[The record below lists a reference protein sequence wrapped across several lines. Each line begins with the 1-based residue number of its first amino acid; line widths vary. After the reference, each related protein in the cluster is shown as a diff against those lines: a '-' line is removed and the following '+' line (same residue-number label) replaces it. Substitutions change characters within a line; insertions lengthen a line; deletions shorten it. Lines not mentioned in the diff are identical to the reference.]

1 MEERKIVLVEDDDDT
16 RTLLKFLLESEG
28 YNVTTADD
36 GRRAMEIVESM
47 QPDILITDLM
57 MPKVSGL
64 ELIRHTR
71 QLHPAIPILLLSGNG
86 DVIKYDALEA
96 GATRIFVKPFDTD
109 ELLKTVKALSLRHRE
124 YNA

>member
-36 GRRAMEIVESM
+36 GHRAMEIIESM

-64 ELIRHTR
+64 DLIRRTR
-71 QLHPAIPILLLSGNG
+71 QLHPSIPILLLSGNG
-86 DVIKYDALEA
+86 DVIRCDALEA
-96 GATRIFVKPFDTD
+96 GANKIFVKPFDTD
-109 ELLKTVKALSLRHRE
+109 ELLKTVKALSIRHRE